1 MQAQFRTMILSFLI
15 STAVWTFLTG
25 GNFVAA
31 LMLMTVLA
39 IHEFG
44 HYFAAKYMGSK
55 VELPKFIII
64 GAFVKFEDDPKTQR
78 DNFVISAAGPLLG
91 GIAAGIMFLLALNS
105 GNPLLMKA
113 ATLGFLL
120 NVFQLIPV
128 PPFDGGHMVLP
139 IHRQLWKVG
148 AVFIVAYS
156 VWAAFNGNFMLPVMV
171 IMFWGGIRDYI
182 KETDRKMEEN
192 PENYYVPTGERVV
205 YALVYVALTAGLAF
219 ATWALGGF

>member
-1 MQAQFRTMILSFLI
+1 MQAQWRTMILSFLL
-15 STAVWTFLTG
+15 STAVWTFLYG
-25 GNFVAA
+25 GHVVPA
-31 LMLMTVLA
+31 LMLMGVLA

-44 HYFAAKYMGSK
+44 HYFAAKIMGTT

-64 GAFVKFEDDPKTQR
+64 GAFVKYEDDPKTQR

-91 GIAAGIMFLLALNS
+91 GIAAAVMYFAS
-105 GNPLLMKA
+105 AGNPLLMKA
-113 ATLGFLL
+113 ASLGFLL

-148 AVFIVAYS
+148 AAFIVAYS
-156 VWAAFNGNFMLPVMV
+156 VWAAFHGNFMLPVMV

-182 KETDRKMEEN
+182 KATDQKMAEN
-192 PENYYVPTGERVV
+192 PENYYVPTGERVI
-205 YALVYVALTAGLAF
+205 YALVYAALTAGLAL
-219 ATWALGGF
+219 ATWHVGAF